1 MATIPSGGTLKG
13 RETAGSPLADGERM
27 GVGLAPSDEEA
38 ARDAGSPLGRETVL
52 PCGDAELSGE
62 TELPAT
68 GVAVAGNEVGRGVG
82 LGVGRGVGLGVGRGV
97 GTGVGGG
104 VGAVT
109 TTCPGT
115 RKLGF
120 VSPVLVD

>member
-1 MATIPSGGTLKG
+1 
-13 RETAGSPLADGERM
+13 M

-82 LGVGRGVGLGVGRGV
+82 LGVGRGVG
-97 GTGVGGG
+97 TGVGGG